1 MELTERER
9 RWVESQI
16 LPRYIAKSILKI
28 IRHDSGGLQL
38 KKGHHRVISSES
50 AAVQRAIELIRK
62 DALCRWISA
71 SVSRTTAAC
80 WKHGASWFP
89 MPPMSKRP
97 TFEGGYESPS
107 QFSHYTGTQT
117 RCRLTLRRNRTLLWL
132 VYFGHPWPHQPAY
145 RSATLPG
152 QWTKAASTPAPS
164 GCPLDDALFES

>member
-16 LPRYIAKSILKI
+16 LPRYIAKLILKI
-28 IRHDSGGLQL
+28 IRHDSSGLQL

-71 SVSRTTAAC
+71 SVSKTTAA
-80 WKHGASWFP
+80 ARSTAL
-89 MPPMSKRP
+89 MVSDAA
-97 TFEGGYESPS
+97 TVETAAFEVGYESPS

-132 VYFGHPWPHQPAY
+132 VYFGHPWPHPPAY
-145 RSATLPG
+145 RSATLPDSG
-152 QWTKAASTPAPS
+152 PRPRRRRPPA
-164 GCPLDDALFES
+164 DVH